1 VESRAFGLPRILPS
15 PTCYSL
21 CCDSDQGRP
30 ITASR
35 TLDTSVIR
43 FFRVSKA
50 YGGGQVALSDVT
62 LRVSAGEFVLVTGA
76 SGAGKSTFL
85 RLIYRQEVPTSGQIL
100 VNGRNVAALPR
111 SKVPFLRRTIGIVF
125 QDFRLIERRTV
136 FENVSYL
143 LRILGVDLKERRRL
157 ATRTLSQVGLV
168 HRMTARPAELSAG
181 ERQRVAIARA
191 LINRPDI
198 LIADEPTGNLD
209 PDLAREIFRL
219 FGEINEQGTTVLV
232 ATHDH
237 RLVREQGLRVLTLR
251 RGQLI
256 ADRRGEAPLPLPASG
271 HISPSDPFPDREP

>member
-1 VESRAFGLPRILPS
+1 M
-15 PTCYSL
+15 
-21 CCDSDQGRP
+21 
-30 ITASR
+30 
-35 TLDTSVIR
+35 IR
-43 FFRVSKA
+43 FFRVSKT
-50 YGGGQVALSDVT
+50 YGGGQVALSDIT
-62 LRVSAGEFVLVTGA
+62 LRVSEGEFVVLTGA

-111 SKVPFLRRTIGIVF
+111 KKVPFLRRTIGIVF

-143 LRILGVDLKERRRL
+143 LRILGYDLTERRRL
-157 ATRTLSQVGLV
+157 AERSLARVGLV

-198 LIADEPTGNLD
+198 LLADEPTGNLD
-209 PDLAREIFRL
+209 PDLAHEIFRL
-219 FGEINEQGTTVLV
+219 FSEINEQGTTILV

-237 RLVREQGLRVLTLR
+237 RLVREYGLRILTLR
-251 RGQLI
+251 RGQLV
-256 ADRRGEAPLPLPASG
+256 ADHRAELPAPFPSG
-271 HISPSDPFPDREP
+271 GHFTAGEPFPDPRP